1 MYMCYLIFVCKGY
14 FWFIFFFFLIKK
26 GEGGNDR
33 IYFVNEDD
41 VINNLI

>member
-1 MYMCYLIFVCKGY
+1 MYMCFLIFVCKGY
-14 FWFIFFFFLIKK
+14 FWFIFFFLIKK
-26 GEGGNDR
+26 GESGNDR